1 MNLIHPDFEILE
13 QEDGI
18 EGIYK
23 AIEYPGRICYGST
36 DKICEGSAIKF
47 VKDTLMKSN
56 HGAPMEHGAVY
67 LKCPQD
73 IFLKYVNNPYSRT
86 HIEKEVGKSSVSPA
100 KEDMPIVV
108 NPKLE
113 WMEQYSAKWT
123 FYEPD
128 ITHYYVSTNF
138 RVIFENGWFDDLKYV
153 VPFEEGCHT
162 RRVTVKFTCDI
173 GVSRE
178 YNRHRKD
185 SPNEESTRYCN
196 YSKDKFGKA
205 LNIIEPLWLYDKE
218 DEINTK
224 LEKVDLRTYCEWISK
239 NQDELFNEVD
249 YWLFANLSC
258 EWSYMN
264 LIEKC
269 QWKQQQARSILPLDT
284 KTTLVHTAFVDDW
297 VHFFNLRAIGTTGAP
312 HPQAKELAEPLMHEF
327 IKRNYLNDEQLSK
340 LKLNK

>member
-13 QEDGI
+13 QENGL

-36 DKICEGSAIKF
+36 DKICEGSAQKF
-47 VKDTLMKSN
+47 VENTLMKAN

-67 LKCPQD
+67 LECPSS
-73 IFLKYVNNPYSRT
+73 IAMKYKYNPYSR
-86 HIEKEVGKSSVSPA
+86 
-100 KEDMPIVV
+100 VV
-108 NPKLE
+108 NIKENIDEPI
-113 WMEQYSAKWT
+113 KWLKPEGDT
-123 FYEPD
+123 TLFPTVKIGYIQAVD
-128 ITHYYVSTNF
+128 HYYVSTNF
-138 RVIFENGWFDDLKYV
+138 RVLFENGWLDDLKYL
-153 VPFEEGCHT
+153 VPFEEGKHV

-185 SPNEESTRYCN
+185 SINEESTRYCN

-224 LEKVDLRTYCEWISK
+224 LEKVNLKTYCEWISK
-239 NQDELFNEVD
+239 NQDELFNEID
-249 YWLFANLSC
+249 YWLFANLAC

-269 QWKQQQARSILPLDT
+269 QWKQQQARSVLPLDT
-284 KTTLVHTAFVDDW
+284 KSTLIHTAFVDDW
-297 VHFFNLRAIGTTGAP
+297 KHFFDLRALGTTGAP
-312 HPQAKELAEPLMHEF
+312 HPQAKELAEPLMNEF
-327 IKRNYLNDEQLSK
+327 IKRNYLTYETTNRK
-340 LKLNK
+340 